1 MIIKKLNSM
10 FHKHSRWLF
19 GGFTIVIIVSFM
31 GFLTPGQF
39 GCDGLGSG
47 LGRSVGSVYGENV
60 TLRDLQDRMRDGEL
74 LAYIGIGMG
83 GNLTPVQA
91 FQQQALMIAARR
103 QGLAVSNDEVVKFLQ
118 QLPVL
123 QENGKYSP
131 ELYKKFKDAL
141 VRQGIGD
148 EQLVDAVRGVL
159 LIGKLEAFLG
169 GEAIVTDNELETYF
183 RQFNVKY
190 DVKAA
195 AFNADAYLKDV
206 KNDGA
211 AMKAYFEE
219 NIANYQIPGKI
230 SGLVVTIPN
239 AGFTK
244 AATDAATDAELRKFF
259 ETRPWLFEKNG
270 KDGKA
275 PEFEECKSEVK
286 AEYIKNAVRDL
297 ALRRAYEFASVAYD
311 AVNNTEEARDVAFRK
326 AAADAKFN
334 LVETGLVDFNATTVG
349 KINSP
354 ELLKNLIAAFETHWV
369 TNPVADDEAVYV
381 GFARERILPRPAEFN
396 EVSEQVAKD
405 YRRSEA
411 MKLAVEAA
419 MKAEESLAVIEDGKA
434 RLKAFGELKGCE
446 FKDFSFVFGSE
457 MPPMEFIDSALAA
470 ARLRVDEVSKVLNT
484 ADGAQLAILVKRTP
498 ADMKGFAEKKEA
510 LRAGVAAMK
519 RQAVQGVFWEELM
532 AQSQL
537 EPELAQQQ

>member
-1 MIIKKLNSM
+1 MIIKNLNSM

-39 GCDGLGSG
+39 GCEGLGSG
-47 LGRSVGSVYGENV
+47 LGRSVGSVYGEDV
-60 TLRDLQDRMRDGEL
+60 TLGDLQNRMRDGEL

-83 GNLTPVQA
+83 GNMTPVQA
-91 FQQQALMIAARR
+91 FQQQALMIAAKR
-103 QGLAVSNDEVVKFLQ
+103 QGLAVSDNEVVKFLQ

-131 ELYKKFKDAL
+131 ELYKKFKEAL
-141 VRQGIGD
+141 TRQGVAD
-148 EQLVDAVRGVL
+148 EQLVDAVRSVL

-169 GEAIVTDNELETYF
+169 GEAVVTDNELETYY

-219 NIANYQIPGKI
+219 NIAKYQIPGKI
-230 SGLVVTIPN
+230 AGLVVTIPT
-239 AGFTK
+239 AAFVK
-244 AATDAATDAELRKFF
+244 AATDAATDAELKKFF
-259 ETRPWLFEKNG
+259 ETRPWLFEKYG

-275 PEFEECKSEVK
+275 PEFESCRKEVK
-286 AEYIKNAVRDL
+286 AEYIKNAARDL
-297 ALRRAYEFASVAYD
+297 AMRRAYEFAAAAYD
-311 AVNNTEEARDVAFRK
+311 AVNDAGSGRDAAFRK
-326 AAADAKFN
+326 VAADAKLE
-334 LVETGLVDFNATTVG
+334 LVETGLVDFDATSVG

-354 ELLKNLIAAFETHWV
+354 ELLKNLIASYESHWV
-369 TNPVADDEAVYV
+369 TNPVADEAAVYV
-381 GFARERILPRPAEFN
+381 GFALNRIAPRPAEFN
-396 EVSEQVAKD
+396 EVSAQVAKD
-405 YRRSEA
+405 YRRAEA

-419 MKAEESLAVIEDGKA
+419 TKAEESLAVIEDGKA

-446 FKDFSFVFGSE
+446 LKDFSFVFGSE
-457 MPPMEFIDSALAA
+457 MPPMEYIDSALAA
-470 ARLRVDEVSKVLNT
+470 ARLRGDEVSKVLNT

-537 EPELAQQQ
+537 DPELAQQQ